1 VTSDGEPTPKRRRKR
16 WPYLVGVVAFLIA
29 AGAIVYE
36 PLVRKI
42 VRKRALA
49 AGVDLHCR
57 DIRYRF
63 SAATVGA
70 CRATLLG
77 ADGIELVLETAVVDL
92 AGMSPTAV
100 HARNAVVTLDA
111 TFPTLLSSLNEW
123 RRRYPTLTSL
133 PLDGEIISIVW
144 RRPHPGWNATVS
156 LPRAAMDPELRAGE
170 IDGARV
176 AVTAEGTEPTKQP
189 TLRLDGITGSWRD
202 DRIKLG
208 VGIVDLQLASTDAA
222 KPRRVMLGPIAAS
235 WDGERAGIDLGL
247 GGPDAKNPPIRLEL
261 ERAKRRVVVAVP
273 EQELDWLTSPFG
285 VSIPVRGVRASSRV
299 EIALGE
305 DPWRGEIGGSL
316 SARVAGWLPA
326 HPAEI
331 DGFLRGDGI
340 GVTADAKL
348 AADRQSVQLPRVD
361 VAIGA
366 IALRGRGDVRR
377 EGNDTRPIELRG
389 DRRRGGAPAIS
400 AGDRGHRRACA
411 RREHRRGSRIRRGHR
426 RHHAR
431 SGRYSHQA
439 GDRPGLRAQGAR
451 TLVAGF
457 GERAR
462 QRAAA
467 AAASTAA
474 AASRSETAEV
484 PAALIPPRG
493 ARFRDHP
500 MIASA
505 SVGWR

>member
-377 EGNDTRPIELRG
+377 EGNDARLSLSLRG
-389 DRRRGGAPAIS
+389 RLSCVEIADAVARRRFPPEIGGIV
-400 AGDRGHRRACA
+400 A
-411 RREHRRGSRIRRGHR
+411 RVLDASIVGEVAFGADIDATTRDLAATRIKPVIVLGC
-426 RHHAR
+426 
-431 SGRYSHQA
+431 
-439 GDRPGLRAQGAR
+439 GLKALERLLPD
-451 TLVAGF
+451 LV
-457 GERAR
+457 
-462 QRAAA
+462 
-467 AAASTAA
+467 
-474 AASRSETAEV
+474 SELAKELPPLPLPPLPLPPV
-484 PAALIPPRG
+484 PKLPKFPL
-493 ARFRDHP
+493 P
-500 MIASA
+500 
-505 SVGWR
+505 